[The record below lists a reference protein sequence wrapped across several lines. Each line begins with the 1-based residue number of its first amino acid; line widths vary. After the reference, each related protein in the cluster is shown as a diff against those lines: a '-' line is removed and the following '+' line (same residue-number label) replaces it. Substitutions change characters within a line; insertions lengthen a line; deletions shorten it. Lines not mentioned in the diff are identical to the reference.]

1 MTILT
6 GVRGYFTVVLIYVSL
21 KISHTEHFSCA
32 TCKSSLEK
40 CLFRFSAYFLAG
52 LFVSLILSYISYF
65 YIFHDSTLLVTLFE
79 DTFSPSVG
87 SLFIKKKIVFLCYV
101 KAFKFD

>member
-1 MTILT
+1 MSI
-6 GVRGYFTVVLIYVSL
+6 FHVLL
-21 KISHTEHFSCA
+21 A

-40 CLFRFSAYFLAG
+40 RLFVFSAYFLAG
-52 LFVSLILSYISYF
+52 LFVSLILSYMSYF

-87 SLFIKKKIVFLCYV
+87 SLSIKKFFLLFFFAV
-101 KAFKFD
+101 

>member
-1 MTILT
+1 ML
-6 GVRGYFTVVLIYVSL
+6 
-21 KISHTEHFSCA
+21 A

-52 LFVSLILSYISYF
+52 LFVSLIMSYISYF
-65 YIFHDSTLLVTLFE
+65 YIFHDSTLLVILFE

-87 SLFIKKKIVFLCYV
+87 SLFIKKKFVFLCRV